1 MGIAGVNA
9 GSDKAGLI
17 VTSDRV
23 AGRETLR
30 IDLAAVMNATMA
42 MELRDVLSAAVSSN
56 KPVRVN
62 AGSVEQISTGCI
74 QVLLASAKS
83 AAKIDSTFIVSDQ
96 PDAFKAAVDD
106 LGLSETREDWIKPL

>member
-1 MGIAGVNA
+1 MRTAGDNT
-9 GSDKAGLI
+9 GSDGAELE
-17 VTSDRV
+17 VTSDHV
-23 AGRETLR
+23 AGREMLR
-30 IDLAAVMNATMA
+30 IDLAAIIDATMA

-106 LGLSETREDWIKPL
+106 LGLSEIREDWIKPI